1 MRSGPFGT
9 LRGWERETETPSKER
24 PSRDTPTAHKHRLN
38 RVKTQLRNLDIEA
51 EGATLGKDSLY
62 KIWHVEEVGAKKRYL
77 K

>member
-1 MRSGPFGT
+1 
-9 LRGWERETETPSKER
+9 
-24 PSRDTPTAHKHRLN
+24 
-38 RVKTQLRNLDIEA
+38 VKTQLRNLDIEA